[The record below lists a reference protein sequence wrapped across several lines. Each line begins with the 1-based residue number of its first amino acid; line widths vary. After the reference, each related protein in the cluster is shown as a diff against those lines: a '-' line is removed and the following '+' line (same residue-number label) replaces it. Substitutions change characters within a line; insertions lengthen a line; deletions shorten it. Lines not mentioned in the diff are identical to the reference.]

1 MTRLPEIAYPP
12 RKPYPS
18 DLSDAEW
25 EILKPLVPKPKGF
38 GHPVEVDFREI
49 FNGIFYVQRTGCQW
63 EMMPHNLPPYSTVYN
78 YFQKWQRKGIWQLL
92 HDQVRQQL
100 RTELGRNEQSTVAIA
115 DSQSVKTTGKK
126 GEVYGF
132 DGGKKVKGRKRHLVV
147 DSQGLLI
154 GVLVSEANASERLGA
169 VVVLDEAKEKLSKLE
184 VVWVDQGYS
193 GKNFA
198 NAVKQVCGEK
208 VLVEV
213 IERTSGTFVRLPK
226 RWIVERTFGWLNR
239 FRRLSKDY
247 ELYSEISEAMIYGS
261 LIRLMVRRLAA

>member
-1 MTRLPEIAYPP
+1 MTRLPEIANPQ

-25 EILKPLVPKPKGF
+25 EILKRLLPKPKGF
-38 GHPVEVDFREI
+38 GHPVEVNFREI
-49 FNGIFYVQRTGCQW
+49 LNGIFYVQRTGCQW
-63 EMMPHNLPPYSTVYN
+63 EMLPHDLPPYSTVYG
-78 YFQKWQRKGIWQLL
+78 YFHKWQRKGIWQLL
-92 HDQVRQQL
+92 HDQVRQEL
-100 RTELGRNEQSTVAIA
+100 RTQLGREEHSTVAIA

-132 DGGKKVKGRKRHLVV
+132 DGGKKVKGRKRHIVV

-154 GVLVSEANASERLGA
+154 GVLVTEANASERLGA

-184 VVWVDQGYS
+184 VIWVERGYS

-198 NAVKQVCGEK
+198 NAVEQVCGDG
-208 VLVEV
+208 VRVEV
-213 IERTSGTFVRLPK
+213 LARNSQTFEQLPK

-247 ELYSEISEAMIYGS
+247 EAYSEVSEAMIYGS

>member
-1 MTRLPEIAYPP
+1 MSRLPTIENPQ

-25 EILKPLVPKPKGF
+25 AILKPLLPTPKGF

-49 FNGIFYVQRTGCQW
+49 LNAIFYVQRTGCQW
-63 EMMPHNLPPYSTVYN
+63 EMLPHDLPPYTTVYG

-92 HDQVRQQL
+92 HDQVRHQL
-100 RTELGRNEQSTVAIA
+100 RQDLGRDEQSTVASA

-132 DGGKKVKGRKRHLVV
+132 DGGKKVKGRKRHIIV

-154 GVLVSEANASERLGA
+154 GVLVTEANASERLGA
-169 VVVLDEAKEKLSKLE
+169 VVVLDEAVEELSKLE
-184 VVWVDQGYS
+184 VIWVDQGYS
-193 GKNFA
+193 GENFA
-198 NAVKQVCGEK
+198 QAVKQVCGEK
-208 VLVEV
+208 VRVEV
-213 IERTSGTFVRLPK
+213 IQRNSKSFERLPK

-247 ELYSEISEAMIYGS
+247 ELYTELSEAMIYGS
-261 LIRLMVRRLAA
+261 LIRLMLKRMAS